1 MRYHSITA
9 LMHQTLKLETDS
21 TVEIQV
27 LLKPKIFFE
36 SVSQNIINDYWIK
49 SFGRNDRYRRDG
61 TRYSEILVKDL
72 EKDTL
77 LESVFPCHCL
87 AHNLF

>member
-27 LLKPKIFFE
+27 PLKPKIFFE
-36 SVSQNIINDYWIK
+36 SVSH
-49 SFGRNDRYRRDG
+49 
-61 TRYSEILVKDL
+61 L
-72 EKDTL
+72 ER
-77 LESVFPCHCL
+77 FIYQ
-87 AHNLF
+87 F

>member
-36 SVSQNIINDYWIK
+36 SVSHLERFIYQFYINALLKKRIMLV
-49 SFGRNDRYRRDG
+49 FIE
-61 TRYSEILVKDL
+61 TRSSDL
-72 EKDTL
+72 EEMIDTD
-77 LESVFPCHCL
+77 EMVRDIPRF
-87 AHNLF
+87 